1 MFDRSLNRVNER
13 LNKTLARNRLLQD
26 VINELQQQLAV
37 NRVVLY
43 YFYRE
48 WKGQVIAESLSH
60 LQYSI
65 LGSTGAD
72 DCFNGAYAQ
81 LYLEGRISQVDD
93 IECIGYEE
101 CHLNFLRSI
110 QVRAN
115 LVIPVIVHDRLWGL
129 LIAHHCEPRHWTAG
143 DRQAMLTQARRLEQ
157 APVLAERSF

>member
-26 VINELQQQLAV
+26 VINELQQELAV

-48 WKGQVIAESLSH
+48 WKGQVIVESLSN

-72 DCFNGAYAQ
+72 DCFNDNYAQ
-81 LYLEGRISQVDD
+81 LYLDGRISQVND
-93 IECIGYEE
+93 IEQAGYEE
-101 CHLNFLRSI
+101 CHLEFLRSI

-115 LVIPVIVHDRLWGL
+115 LVVPVIVHDRLWGL
-129 LIAHHCEPRHWTAG
+129 LIAHHNEPRHWTTG
-143 DRQAMLTQARRLEQ
+143 DRQAVKTQARRLEQ
-157 APVLAERSF
+157 APVLVERSV